1 MARFKK
7 HSILAKRPRSDG
19 QNGPRQPECCTA
31 PAQKIWWC
39 YCRPDCL
46 AQNASL
52 QVQQHNSKPSFLTA
66 VVTAACVARRPP
78 TNQPTNQPTRQV
90 TLSFNSPYKRANFRD
105 DFLVYDHTTGK
116 TPVLVRSPKLRA
128 SLCKILISSFAH
140 KMDFANNFSVDFF

>member
-1 MARFKK
+1 MSCSMSSVSDIKLIRQIL
-7 HSILAKRPRSDG
+7 HLILAKRPRSDA

-52 QVQQHNSKPSFLTA
+52 QVQQHNSKPSLSDGSGHCSLCCPTA
-66 VVTAACVARRPP
+66 
-78 TNQPTNQPTRQV
+78 TNQPTRQV

-116 TPVLVRSPKLRA
+116 HRFSSDHRS
-128 SLCKILISSFAH
+128 
-140 KMDFANNFSVDFF
+140 

>member
-1 MARFKK
+1 MSSVSDIKLIRTDTTLDLSQKAE
-7 HSILAKRPRSDG
+7 KRWP
-19 QNGPRQPECCTA
+19 NGPRQPECCTA

-78 TNQPTNQPTRQV
+78 TNQTSNPLFQFP
-90 TLSFNSPYKRANFRD
+90 L
-105 DFLVYDHTTGK
+105 
-116 TPVLVRSPKLRA
+116 
-128 SLCKILISSFAH
+128 
-140 KMDFANNFSVDFF
+140 